1 MNKCRLN
8 VSVMVSRKR
17 GGRWLHVGL
26 IGRTNI
32 PTEKQGIEVSKWP
45 VSIFLE
51 QK

>member
-1 MNKCRLN
+1 MAKLDIKMRWD
-8 VSVMVSRKR
+8 VS
-17 GGRWLHVGL
+17 L

-32 PTEKQGIEVSKWP
+32 PTGEQGIEVSKWP